1 MAITEKLHTTTG
13 TASDTYSFP
22 FPYFKESDVVVEIDN
37 VIQDQSTK
45 YTFHTATEIK
55 FTSGNIP
62 ASGKALKIYRDTNV
76 DNAKA
81 VFSTGSSIRATDLNN
96 NFDQTLY
103 SDQELVY
110 TKDITSEAV
119 TSAKIRNLT
128 IVNEDISTTAEID
141 VSKLA
146 DGSAR
151 QIIQTAANGNDV
163 EWTSN
168 VDVPGTLDVT
178 GATDLDGTLNVD
190 GATTL
195 AATTATTL
203 STTGNTTIGGNLDVT
218 GTFDVTGTSNYTGQ
232 QTVPGGALVK
242 NIRVGLDNAN
252 EVSTSS
258 GSLILDSNTGTV
270 EITDHLNVTGNADV
284 DNNLNVDGTLTVD
297 GTSTLT
303 GNVIVTGT
311 VDGRDLEADGT
322 KLDGIEAGAKG
333 DQTVA
338 EIKSLLAS
346 DNLTDA
352 HLAAD
357 SVGTSELKSDS
368 VGSTELKD
376 DSVGTDQIE
385 ANSIN
390 NGMLI
395 NATIQGGKIA
405 NNTINYANIQ
415 NVSATNKVLGRISS
429 GAGNVEELSAG
440 NIKTIYE
447 SNSDTNPLTDA
458 EKAVIDGVTANTSE
472 LNILDGVTSSTA
484 ELNLLDGK
492 SIVTSIASNATD
504 VQLPSAQAV
513 NERITS
519 IVSDI
524 GGFVPVLD
532 ELKFPNS
539 NPDPDGDAGTIVS
552 IADAGGIVVGDGNG
566 GTVAGRSTT
575 ARALDGSTVT
585 INDIDSSLHG
595 TTIAAG
601 KGMLVE
607 TTSTTHTYTY
617 HRLVVDEAGVAA
629 AQTLVTDF
637 NQRYR
642 VGATNP
648 GDSLDDGDLFFN
660 TTSNKML
667 VYNATGTSWDEVAGS
682 SGNFTICSLT
692 SVGSG
697 SDSPPGGSATF
708 NGTAQKF
715 GLSGAGNSAQQHIVS
730 INGVIQKPNTGSSVP
745 SEGFALSGS
754 TIIFSSAPAAGSDF
768 FIIAIGKS
776 VEIGTPSNNSI
787 TSAMIIDGSITGGDI
802 ATDTITEAKLDIHQA
817 PSDGKFLKYTSSNG
831 MEWGDVP
838 AGVGGATG
846 VDFND
851 GVKARWGTGND
862 LEIYHDSGGNTFIK
876 ETGSGSLVINA
887 DDFYLQDVATNTQ
900 IKSVSGGAVE
910 LYHNGTKKFQTTASG
925 VHCFGQLEMD
935 GSNNIDLQDNGA
947 ILLGNSDDL
956 QIYHDGSHSWIN
968 NANASQNLIIESQA
982 TTGIRGS
989 VVHLTN
995 VDGSHTLFEA
1005 TGGGSVDLY
1014 HNNSKRLETNADGIK
1029 VLGDIVADDNK
1040 LIKLGNDGDL
1050 KLYHSGIDS
1059 YIKDTGTGQ
1068 LILQSDEFRVRN
1080 AAGDELIILAD
1091 EDGAVK
1097 LYYDGSTKLETTSGG
1112 INVEGSVTADDI
1124 VTAGALLHEGDT
1136 DTLVYF
1142 SAADTIQLKTGGTV
1156 RFTAN
1161 NWGTSLGGNLNS
1173 NGNNI
1178 TLGDSGGTSDDR
1190 ITLGDSQELQIWHD
1204 GNTHSY
1210 ITESGGGGLAIGG
1223 SMVSLM
1229 NLATTEHM
1237 FKGTADGSVELYYDG
1252 AKHFETIAQGS
1263 KATGQL
1269 QIDGG
1274 DNSYRRKYG
1283 FAYECCNH

>member
-667 VYNATGTSWDEVAGS
+667 VYNETGTSWDEVAGS

-802 ATDTITEAKLDIHQA
+802 ATDTITEDKLDIHAA
-817 PSDGKFLKYTSSNG
+817 PSGTDKFLKYTSNG
-831 MEWGDVP
+831 MEWVVPSYTTNTNTNVLAGGTITGDV
-838 AGVGGATG
+838 VFDNAT
-846 VDFND
+846 N
-851 GVKARWGTGND
+851 AGND
-862 LEIYHDSGGNTFIK
+862 LTWDMSDNALEFDDNVKATF
-876 ETGSGSLVINA
+876 GDGA
-887 DDFYLQDVATNTQ
+887 DLKV
-900 IKSVSGGAVE
+900 
-910 LYHNGTKKFQTTASG
+910 
-925 VHCFGQLEMD
+925 
-935 GSNNIDLQDNGA
+935 
-947 ILLGNSDDL
+947 
-956 QIYHDGSHSWIN
+956 YHDGSNSYVK
-968 NANASQNLIIESQA
+968 EEG
-982 TTGIRGS
+982 TGSLLVWSTGS
-989 VVHLTN
+989 EIKLLGGAGAETLADFN
-995 VDGSHTLFEA
+995 VD
-1005 TGGGSVDLY
+1005 GSVDLY
-1014 HNNSKRLETNADGIK
+1014 YDNTKEFETKSGGVKLLGHSECAVNA
-1029 VLGDIVADDNK
+1029 
-1040 LIKLGNDGDL
+1040 LGNVNSNPTFDFTVANYITLTLTGNVTVQNPTTESIGQ
-1050 KLYHSGIDS
+1050 SGSIIITQD
-1059 YIKDTGTGQ
+1059 GTGSRTCAWSNQ
-1068 LILQSDEFRVRN
+1068 FKWTGGTAPTLSTAAN
-1080 AAGDELIILAD
+1080 AVDRID
-1091 EDGAVK
+1091 
-1097 LYYDGSTKLETTSGG
+1097 Y
-1112 INVEGSVTADDI
+1112 
-1124 VTAGALLHEGDT
+1124 
-1136 DTLVYF
+1136 LVV
-1142 SAADTIQLKTGGTV
+1142 AADTIHCV
-1156 RFTAN
+1156 A
-1161 NWGTSLGGNLNS
+1161 SL
-1173 NGNNI
+1173 
-1178 TLGDSGGTSDDR
+1178 
-1190 ITLGDSQELQIWHD
+1190 
-1204 GNTHSY
+1204 
-1210 ITESGGGGLAIGG
+1210 A
-1223 SMVSLM
+1223 VS
-1229 NLATTEHM
+1229 
-1237 FKGTADGSVELYYDG
+1237 
-1252 AKHFETIAQGS
+1252 
-1263 KATGQL
+1263 
-1269 QIDGG
+1269 
-1274 DNSYRRKYG
+1274 
-1283 FAYECCNH
+1283 